1 MLMGASLSALRLQT
15 QDMIDEKQ
23 SENGAMASWFV
34 VYSTY
39 CPSPF
44 CERVIC
50 VKADHSFSV
59 FAV

>member
-1 MLMGASLSALRLQT
+1 MLLGASLRSLRFQT

-34 VYSTY
+34 VYRTY
-39 CPSPF
+39 SPSPF
-44 CERVIC
+44 YERVIW
-50 VKADHSFSV
+50 VKVDHSFSV